1 MSSQEDLELNVD
13 RINFEKDLKLFE
25 SKGYA
30 LGEEAMIDLSTDSSK
45 EKGKVK
51 RKDNNQKLKE
61 TKGLKKVKSE
71 AKKLGYRFIHSSQL
85 EFRNLDFFIPCRSLY
100 RKL

>member
-51 RKDNNQKLKE
+51 KKDNNKIVKE

-71 AKKLGYRFIHSSQL
+71 AKKFGFQKDY
-85 EFRNLDFFIPCRSLY
+85 
-100 RKL
+100 